1 LEGQESLVLNGQD
14 IEIKDVIEVAFRRK
28 RVEPSFSL
36 LNKLDEGYEKLKNI
50 VSSGEKVYGLTTGFG
65 SLAEKSV
72 SSEDASYLQKSL
84 LLSHAQG
91 IGEPLPREV
100 VRAMLLL
107 RTQTLARNFS
117 GVRGMLVTYL
127 TTFLNNDYHPVV
139 PSQGS
144 VGASGDL
151 IPLAHLALPLI
162 GRGKVEHN
170 NHIIDG
176 KKALQELN
184 LLPYSLELREGL
196 ALINGTQAM
205 LSLLIYTLHHS
216 YKLLNLYNLASSMSM
231 EALCSSTSFLNDYV
245 YKVRPHPGIGKAIAG
260 IKNHLEG
267 SQLVNPKPP
276 HRVQE
281 AYSLRCVPQVH
292 GTTETAL
299 TYAENLAGVEVNSV
313 TDNPLI
319 TPENLIVSQG
329 NFHGAP
335 LAWILDSLAIVLA
348 PLGNMSERR
357 VYKLLSGS
365 YEKSLPSYLS
375 LKPGIQSGLMI
386 LQYQSAS
393 LVNYNKILAHPASVD
408 TIPTAQGQEDHVSMG
423 MNAGLKLIKI
433 IDNLY
438 YLLVIELITAS
449 RALRLQGLNQAGKGA
464 KWFEENYGSQIPHSF
479 EDQSLTEE
487 MECLKKELLERD
499 FP

>member
-1 LEGQESLVLNGQD
+1 MEGQDNLIINGQD

-28 RVEPSFSL
+28 RVEPSSTL
-36 LNKLDEGYEKLKNI
+36 LGRLDEGFEKLKYI

-72 SSEDASYLQKSL
+72 SSEDASYLQKNL

-91 IGEPLPREV
+91 VGEPLPLEV

-127 TTFLNNDYHPVV
+127 TTFLNNNYHPII

-170 NHIIDG
+170 NQIIG
-176 KKALQELN
+176 GQKALQELN

-205 LSLLIYTLHHS
+205 LSLLIYAIHHG
-216 YKLLNLYNLASSMSM
+216 YKLLNLYNLASSLSM
-231 EALCSSTSFLNDYV
+231 EALRSSISFLNDYV
-245 YKVRPHPGIGKAIAG
+245 CKVRPHPGIGKAMEG
-260 IKNHLEG
+260 IKKHLEG
-267 SQLVNPKPP
+267 SHLINPLPP

-299 TYAENLAGVEVNSV
+299 SFAENLAEVEINAV

-335 LAWILDSLAIVLA
+335 LAWTLDSLAIALT

-357 VYKLLSGS
+357 VYQLLSGS

-375 LKPGIQSGLMI
+375 LEPGIQSGLMM

-423 MNAGLKLIKI
+423 MNAGLKLMKI

-438 YLLVIELITAS
+438 YLLVIELITAN
-449 RALRLQGLNQAGKGA
+449 RALRLQGISKAGKGA
-464 KWFEENYGSQIPHSF
+464 KWFEETYGSQIPESF

-487 MECLKKELLERD
+487 MESLKKGLFETD
-499 FP
+499 YS